1 MPLKLEIVTP
11 EARIFSDEVDSVV
24 LPGYEGEMGV
34 LPAHA
39 NLVTTLLPGEL
50 RILKGGKT
58 TEMAVGE
65 GLVEVTGTVTRILTD
80 VALDADKIDE
90 KAAEEAIA
98 RAQKALSE
106 LKPGEHQEEVAAAM
120 AAIQRATAH
129 LQIKRKRRTV

>member
-11 EARIFSDEVDSVV
+11 EARIFSDEVDTVV

-34 LPAHA
+34 LPAHS

-50 RILKGGKT
+50 RITKAGKT

-80 VALDADKIDE
+80 AAIDADKIDE
-90 KAAEEAIA
+90 KAVEEALE
-98 RAQKALSE
+98 RAQKSLAE
-106 LKPGEHQEEVAAAM
+106 LKPGEQQEEIAAVMAM
-120 AAIQRATAH
+120 IQRSTAH
-129 LQIKRKRRTV
+129 LHIKRKRKTV

>member
-1 MPLKLEIVTP
+1 MPLQLEIVTP
-11 EARIFSDEVDSVV
+11 EARIFSDMVDTVV

-34 LPAHA
+34 LPAHS

-50 RILKGGKT
+50 RITKGGKT

-65 GLVEVTGTVTRILTD
+65 GLVEVTGSVTRILTD
-80 VALDADKIDE
+80 AAVDAEKIDE

-106 LKPGEHQEEVAAAM
+106 LKPGEQQEEVAAVM
-120 AAIQRATAH
+120 ATIQRATAQLH
-129 LQIKRKRRTV
+129 LKRKRRTV

>member
-11 EARIFSDEVDSVV
+11 EARIYSDDVDTVV

-50 RILKGGKT
+50 RITKNGKT
-58 TEMAVGE
+58 IEMAVGE
-65 GLVEVTGTVTRILTD
+65 GLVEVTGSVTRILTD
-80 VALDADKIDE
+80 VAIDADKIDE

-98 RAQKALSE
+98 RAHKALSE

-129 LQIKRKRRTV
+129 LSIKRKRRTV

>member
-11 EARIFSDEVDSVV
+11 EARIFSDEVDTVV

-39 NLVTTLLPGEL
+39 NLVTTLKPGEL
-50 RILKGGKT
+50 RITKGGKT

-80 VALDADKIDE
+80 MAIDADKIDE
-90 KAAEEAIA
+90 AAVQEALD
-98 RAQKALSE
+98 RAHKSLAD
-106 LKPGEHQEEVAAAM
+106 LKPGEQQEEVAAVM
-120 AAIQRATAH
+120 AIIQRSAAQLH
-129 LQIKRKRRTV
+129 IKRKRKTV

>member
-1 MPLKLEIVTP
+1 MPLQLEIVTP
-11 EARIFSDEVDSVV
+11 EARIFSDTVDTVV

-50 RILKGGKT
+50 RIIKGGKT

-65 GLVEVTGTVTRILTD
+65 GLVEITGSVTRILTD
-80 VALDADKIDE
+80 AAVDAEKIDE

-98 RAQKALSE
+98 RAQKALAE
-106 LKPGEHQEEVAAAM
+106 LKPGEQQEEVAAVM
-120 AAIQRATAH
+120 AIIQRATAQLH
-129 LQIKRKRRTV
+129 LKRKRRTL